1 MLPEGRHLHL
11 VLDEANGVAFFEQ
24 ESSFQYS
31 APMGLA
37 LLLPGLLAYRL
48 GRWWLAAIFT
58 SSALLSFI
66 YHVVESNLWPS
77 LWVSLGLRQTLRL
90 LDGGSLYFCLLQL
103 GFMVLGPEETPCDIG
118 KLDASR
124 IDMLVARVLPA
135 IVMVLFLS
143 TRSSWPDFHWQS
155 MILLD
160 VLWLLGFTV
169 FWFQP
174 ARRAMANEV
183 LLRSHYWLRLWK
195 QALLPTALLSVFLGA
210 LQATLVSQA
219 TPTACRTVFALLAAR
234 VISAANCQGEKL
246 RESQRLQELQGLSP
260 SWNPIIVRQLLGA
273 PGLLGLLTLF
283 ASLVADLLTSS
294 QAWPL
299 LSRPVDARPGGYLVV
314 LGALPSL
321 LSMAAAVWLVSHAV
335 NSSIFESEEICFT
348 KELGCLSGYLSI
360 VLGLLTLLLHVFDLP
375 KLQVMS
381 LVFCFGTMVIAV
393 LASAFGNRVFLG
405 GFSSRCLGVS
415 TLCSAFI
422 LSSFIV
428 MLLLDQQLIPNHYE
442 LPRQG
447 LAIMEYLSVAAYLL
461 WPLAWM
467 REVHSSWQLHKAW
480 PSKPIQ
486 MA

>member
-1 MLPEGRHLHL
+1 
-11 VLDEANGVAFFEQ
+11 
-24 ESSFQYS
+24 
-31 APMGLA
+31 
-37 LLLPGLLAYRL
+37 
-48 GRWWLAAIFT
+48 
-58 SSALLSFI
+58 
-66 YHVVESNLWPS
+66 
-77 LWVSLGLRQTLRL
+77 
-90 LDGGSLYFCLLQL
+90 
-103 GFMVLGPEETPCDIG
+103 
-118 KLDASR
+118 
-124 IDMLVARVLPA
+124 
-135 IVMVLFLS
+135 MVLFLS

-195 QALLPTALLSVFLGA
+195 QALLPTVLLSIVLGA
-210 LQATLVSQA
+210 LQATFVSQA
-219 TPTACRTVFALLAAR
+219 TPACRTVFALLAAR

-260 SWNPIIVRQLLGA
+260 SWNPMVVRQLLGA
-273 PGLLGLLTLF
+273 PGLLGLLTLL
-283 ASLVADLLTSS
+283 ASLVANRLTSS
-294 QAWPL
+294 EENWPL
-299 LSRPVDARPGGYLVV
+299 LSRAVHARPGGYLVV
-314 LGALPSL
+314 LGALPAL

-360 VLGLLTLLLHVFDLP
+360 VLGLLTLLLHLLDLP

-381 LVFCFGTMVIAV
+381 LIFCLGTMVIAV
-393 LASAFGNRVFLG
+393 VGSAFRHGVG

-428 MLLLDQQLIPNHYE
+428 MLLLDQQLVPNHYE

-447 LAIMEYLSVAAYLL
+447 LALMEYLSVVAYFF
-461 WPLAWM
+461 WPLAWT